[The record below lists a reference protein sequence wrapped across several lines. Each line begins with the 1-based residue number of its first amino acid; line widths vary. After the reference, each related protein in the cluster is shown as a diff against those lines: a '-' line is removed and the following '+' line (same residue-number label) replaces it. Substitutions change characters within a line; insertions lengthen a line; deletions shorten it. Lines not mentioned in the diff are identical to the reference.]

1 MWAIVRFAKCQPY
14 LGEFS
19 GEIKTQYFPT
29 HSFYRS
35 AQFYNNTIN
44 LTMNIFKILT
54 LATLVFHTSCTND
67 STTRYTAK
75 MSYTVEVDGKNQA
88 ETSVN
93 QTNTATTTPMTR
105 NLTNSNAE
113 ANRIQIALL
122 LDTSNSM
129 DGLIDQAKSQLWK
142 MVNELADSKKNGE
155 SPDIDIALYEYGNS
169 KLAERDGFIK
179 QIVPMTTDLDAVSE
193 KLFELTTSG
202 GDEYCGQVV
211 LTSAND
217 LKWSESL
224 DDFKLII
231 IAGNEPYTQGPVDY
245 KDACVAANEKRITVN
260 TIFCGDY
267 EKGIA
272 TQWRDGADCTNG
284 KYMNI
289 NHNDK
294 VVHIPTP
301 YDDEIIEL
309 NKSLNKTYV
318 GYGSLGR
325 KNKERQ
331 ATQDSNAAAY
341 SHSNVAERAVSKSK
355 KQYKNTSWDLVDAVE
370 EDAEIVV
377 ELEEEQ
383 LPDEMKKMSDEERKT
398 YIEEKSAERK
408 EIQSKINKLDKK
420 RREFKAEKQK
430 ENAKAL
436 TLDKVMLKAI
446 RELAEERGFTF
457 DEK

>member
-1 MWAIVRFAKCQPY
+1 
-14 LGEFS
+14 
-19 GEIKTQYFPT
+19 
-29 HSFYRS
+29 
-35 AQFYNNTIN
+35 
-44 LTMNIFKILT
+44 
-54 LATLVFHTSCTND
+54 
-67 STTRYTAK
+67 

-202 GDEYCGQVV
+202 GDEYCGQVI
-211 LTSAND
+211 LTSVND

-224 DDFKLII
+224 DDFRIII
-231 IAGNEPYTQGPVDY
+231 IAGNEPYTQGTVDY

-318 GYGSLGR
+318 GYGSLGSA
-325 KNKERQ
+325 NTLRQ
-331 ATQDSNAAAY
+331 SAQDANAFSYSN
-341 SHSNVAERAVSKSK
+341 SNLAERAVSKSK

-370 EDAEIVV
+370 EDAEIIV

-398 YIEEKSAERK
+398 YIEEKSAKRK
-408 EIQSKINKLDKK
+408 EIQSKINELDKK

-430 ENAKAL
+430 ENAEVL

-457 DEK
+457 DKE

>member
-1 MWAIVRFAKCQPY
+1 
-14 LGEFS
+14 
-19 GEIKTQYFPT
+19 
-29 HSFYRS
+29 
-35 AQFYNNTIN
+35 
-44 LTMNIFKILT
+44 MNIFKILT

-202 GDEYCGQVV
+202 GDEYCGQVI
-211 LTSAND
+211 LTSVND

-224 DDFKLII
+224 DDFRIII
-231 IAGNEPYTQGPVDY
+231 IAGNEPYTQGTVDY

-318 GYGSLGR
+318 GYGSLGSA
-325 KNKERQ
+325 NTLRQ
-331 ATQDSNAAAY
+331 SAQDANAFSYSN
-341 SHSNVAERAVSKSK
+341 SNLAERAVSKSK

-370 EDAEIVV
+370 EDAEIIV

-398 YIEEKSAERK
+398 YIEEKSAKRK
-408 EIQSKINKLDKK
+408 EIQSKINELDKK

-430 ENAKAL
+430 ENAEVL

-457 DEK
+457 DKE